1 MLPNPQETGD
11 LVTFTEEIRYGKLHF
26 LGSVILALLSF
37 GRNHFL
43 EIILKYQRICF
54 QEHFLAAVFDAR
66 NFRIISKYTT
76 ISNRRVR
83 ALCLKVVCQNSA
95 FLQIFRSTFFYLEF
109 LKKSTKSSRVYLE
122 SSLRRTYTKKL
133 AEILKI
139 LISFITYAC
148 GAGVTFEQLHHTA
161 NFQYDYHRWFKRC
174 LIPHHFK
181 CLFSLELA
189 FSLSSPIS
197 GSSVSKIW

>member
-37 GRNHFL
+37 GRNHFP

-83 ALCLKVVCQNSA
+83 ALCLKVVRQ
-95 FLQIFRSTFFYLEF
+95 
-109 LKKSTKSSRVYLE
+109 K
-122 SSLRRTYTKKL
+122 
-133 AEILKI
+133 
-139 LISFITYAC
+139 
-148 GAGVTFEQLHHTA
+148 
-161 NFQYDYHRWFKRC
+161 
-174 LIPHHFK
+174 
-181 CLFSLELA
+181 
-189 FSLSSPIS
+189 
-197 GSSVSKIW
+197 